1 MNQETGPHQ
10 TWSRLAPWS
19 PASIL
24 QRTAGS
30 VVQTSFFLPSSH
42 PVLLR
47 SPSKSLRSQPP
58 PPRGGPGTLTSLQMT
73 EIAPAPRAAAA
84 CFLRSS
90 PEAQWKPQS
99 DPGFPADLL
108 PLLLGTPT

>member
-1 MNQETGPHQ
+1 MESAGALVSSFHPPADCGF
-10 TWSRLAPWS
+10 SRTDFILPSQLTSS
-19 PASIL
+19 PAPF
-24 QRTAGS
+24 
-30 VVQTSFFLPSSH
+30 SFKIPQE
-42 PVLLR
+42 PAT
-47 SPSKSLRSQPP
+47 